1 MDAESVTRA
10 TWEYRVWNPGVRASL
25 NDERLQTQLTELGGD
40 GWELVA
46 IAGASYV
53 FKRRT

>member
-1 MDAESVTRA
+1 MDAEKAARA
-10 TWEYRVWNPGVRASL
+10 TWEYRVWSAGVRASL

-46 IAGASYV
+46 VDGASYV